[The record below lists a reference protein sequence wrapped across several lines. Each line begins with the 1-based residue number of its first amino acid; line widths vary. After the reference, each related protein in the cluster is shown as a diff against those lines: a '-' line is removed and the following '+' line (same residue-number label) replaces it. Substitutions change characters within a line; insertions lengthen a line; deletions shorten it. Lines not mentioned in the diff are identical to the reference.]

1 MFMSIRVFGKK
12 LIFSVNSH
20 RVPICNLLKGR
31 ESGYFTYSLAITI
44 LVFYFLNKQGGN
56 DEFCLDRKD
65 EMRVNSDY

>member
-12 LIFSVNSH
+12 FIFSVNSH

-44 LVFYFLNKQGGN
+44 LVFYFLNK
-56 DEFCLDRKD
+56 
-65 EMRVNSDY
+65 